1 MRWVV
6 VICAALAACLGFAA
20 VADDASRPSVAFYY
34 ASDAP
39 VDLLG
44 QFDWAV
50 VEADHLDSDT
60 LGRLQQYGT
69 TAFAYVSVGEAD
81 PGRRDF
87 DQVPAAALM
96 ARNEKWN
103 SRAADLT
110 NAPWTDYLADKRI
123 ALPGAPNSEA
133 VFV

>member
-6 VICAALAACLGFAA
+6 VICAALAGCWGFAA
-20 VADDASRPSVAFYY
+20 VADDASRPSVASYY

-60 LGRLQQYGT
+60 LGRFQQYRT

-81 PGRRDF
+81 PERRDF

-110 NAPWTDYLADKRI
+110 NAPWTYTLSTSASRYLAHQTTRR
-123 ALPGAPNSEA
+123 